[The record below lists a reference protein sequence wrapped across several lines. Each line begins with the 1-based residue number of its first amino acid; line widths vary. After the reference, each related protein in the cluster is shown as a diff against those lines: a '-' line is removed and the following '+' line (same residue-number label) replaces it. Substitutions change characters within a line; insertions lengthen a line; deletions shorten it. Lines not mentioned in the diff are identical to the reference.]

1 MKVSDIASGV
11 RLIAPGR
18 TYQKPKVSIVTP
30 TYCRNEEGL
39 LAKCLDS
46 AMAQTFADFE
56 LIVIDDGSSDGSE
69 FTIRDAAFRDERIVY
84 LRHDR
89 NSGLPAIRTNEG
101 IMRARGEAVV
111 FLFDDNVFDPDFIE
125 TAWNALEA
133 SGADVVHTNVHMF
146 AKEGKDFTLGGW
158 PLTLE
163 LLRNLN
169 TIPNGGVMVRR
180 SFFDRYG
187 LYDPHILMRRICDW
201 DLWLRALALGAR
213 FCHVEGTGAF
223 EHGLRSANSI
233 GNTIAWDVK
242 IACAYMLDDSRY
254 ADRAGRLT
262 PQAIGDYDVLAPA
275 PIRPYV
281 RSEREWSELVDIV
294 YKPFIDRHGANGFD
308 PASLGNRAAALD
320 PRAGWNAEWSLIGN
334 RRRYLVV
341 SNSVNAW
348 ASAWLHALRQ
358 HPGAIVANCPEWQ
371 LSSFRPLDIDLLVL
385 LDCTSGFLKPQLDA
399 FRTACVPIFYVVGYG
414 EQASNAT
421 PAAVINRHFENNQH
435 IAGLLGHEFY
445 FPQTGTCFDADR
457 REGARVLIASVYA
470 AVSSHGDAGRLM
482 LAEPILF
489 PFASVAI
496 SGAAA
501 IPTNG
506 PLISYQIDNPDI
518 PDADEVVTLPG
529 TSYVTRNRTVMRP
542 SWEGLGALVES
553 RPRSRIVMDAD
564 VLDAAPLAERVGLA
578 ALAQRHEVTLT
589 SGRRTAPTPSEPP
602 IDHEASPQAWQDWIA
617 NLARCSQLARHVAQA
632 RHQPARR
639 PKVGIFLNSE
649 MFSGSEVYGLML
661 ARGLQSA
668 GAHVR
673 VLIPDESG
681 YGEDADASP
690 LNAWLQ
696 AYGIPAAGHAPY
708 RPGAPYLALAP
719 AERSTRLA
727 QLEGFLGKQQFD
739 LIVCAGFMPQF
750 ADLSQARAV
759 LLMALFQPSAY
770 RQSELAYLRGRVS
783 GIISD
788 TDWALAAHLRLL
800 GAPGAVIRSMLPVEP
815 GALRMMKVPRT
826 SGAIRVAI
834 GGTLQPRKRQ
844 LEAIKAAGLLRDR
857 GLAVQLNIYGYQ
869 LAMLRSYVDDLKRA
883 VAELHLQ
890 GLVTFHGL
898 VGMHVIARDND
909 IMLSASVDE
918 SLPQTLIEMV
928 RSGLIGVAGLSGGI
942 DELIEDGTTG
952 YLTSDLS
959 PQGLADALEQAIS
972 DRERW
977 PEVAANAYALVGR
990 DYSIA
995 KNTTALLDLL
1005 IECAQLESSPYGRL
1019 GRDSI

>member
-1 MKVSDIASGV
+1 MKVSDIASGA
-11 RLIAPGR
+11 RLIVPGR
-18 TYQKPKVSIVTP
+18 TYQAPKVSIVTP
-30 TYCRNEEGL
+30 TYCRNAEGL

-69 FTIRDAAFRDERIVY
+69 FTIRDAAFRDDRIVY

-101 IMRARGEAVV
+101 IVRARGEAVV

-133 SGADVVHTNVHMF
+133 SGADVVHANVHMF

-213 FCHVEGTGAF
+213 FCHLERTGAF
-223 EHGLRSANSI
+223 EYGLRSANSI

-242 IACAYMLDDSRY
+242 IASAYMLDEGRY
-254 ADRAGRLT
+254 ADRAEQLT
-262 PQAIGDYDVLAPA
+262 PQAIGDYDVLDPA
-275 PIRPYV
+275 PVRSYV
-281 RSEREWSELVDIV
+281 RSEREWSELVDTV

-308 PASLGNRAAALD
+308 PASPGNRAAALD
-320 PRAGWNAEWSLIGN
+320 PRQGWNAEWSLVGN

-341 SNSVNAW
+341 SNSINAW
-348 ASAWLHALRQ
+348 ASTWLHALRQ
-358 HPGAIVANCPEWQ
+358 QPGAIVANCPEWQ
-371 LSSFRPLDIDLLVL
+371 LSSFRPMDIDLLVL

-399 FRTACVPIFYVVGYG
+399 FRAASVPIFYVAGYG
-414 EQASNAT
+414 EQASNAM

-445 FPQTGTCFDADR
+445 FPQTGICFDTDR
-457 REGARVLIASVYA
+457 REGAKLLAANIYA
-470 AVSSHGDAGRLM
+470 AVSSRRDADRLT
-482 LAEPILF
+482 LPDPILF
-489 PFASVAI
+489 PFASAAMPD
-496 SGAAA
+496 AAA
-501 IPTNG
+501 ISTDARH
-506 PLISYQIDNPDI
+506 ISYRIDRSDI
-518 PDADEVVTLPG
+518 RDVEEAVTLPG
-529 TSYVTRNRTVMRP
+529 TSYVRRNGTVMRP

-578 ALAQRHEVTLT
+578 SLAKRYEVALI
-589 SGRRTAPTPSEPP
+589 SGGRTGPTPIAPP
-602 IDHEASPQAWQDWIA
+602 IDDEASPEAWQDWITNVA
-617 NLARCSQLARHVAQA
+617 LCSQLARHIARA
-632 RHQPARR
+632 RHEPARR

-661 ARGLQSA
+661 ARGLQGA

-673 VLIPDESG
+673 VLVPEESG
-681 YGEDADASP
+681 YGEDSDAGP

-696 AYGIPAAGHAPY
+696 ACHIPAAAHAPY
-708 RPGAPYLALAP
+708 WPAAPYLALWP
-719 AERSTRLA
+719 ADRSRRLA
-727 QLEGFLGKQQFD
+727 QLEAFLATHEFD

-750 ADLSQARAV
+750 ADLSRARGV

-770 RQSELAYLRGRVS
+770 QQSQLAYLRGRVS

-788 TDWALAAHLRLL
+788 TEWALAAHLRLL
-800 GAPGAVIRSMLPVEP
+800 GAPGAVIRSMVPVEP
-815 GALRMMKVPRT
+815 GAPRMKPPQT
-826 SGAIRVAI
+826 SGLIRIAI

-844 LEAIKAAGLLRDR
+844 LEAIKAAGLLRDL
-857 GLAVQLNIYGYQ
+857 GLPVQLNIYGYQ

-898 VGMHVIARDND
+898 AGMHAIARDND
-909 IMLSASVDE
+909 IILSASVDE
-918 SLPQTLIEMV
+918 SLPQTLVEMM

-942 DELIEDGTTG
+942 DELIENGKTG

-959 PQGLADALEQAIS
+959 PQGLAGVLKQAID
-972 DRERW
+972 DRARW
-977 PEVAANAYALVGR
+977 PEVAAHACALVER
-990 DYSIA
+990 NYSVA
-995 KNTTALLDLL
+995 KNTTALFNLL
-1005 IECAQLESSPYGRL
+1005 IECAQLETSPFGRL
-1019 GRDSI
+1019 ASPK

>member
-1 MKVSDIASGV
+1 MKVSDIASGA
-11 RLIAPGR
+11 RLIVPGR
-18 TYQKPKVSIVTP
+18 TYQEPKVSIVTP
-30 TYCRNEEGL
+30 TYCHNEEGL

-69 FTIRDAAFRDERIVY
+69 FTIRDAAFRDDRIVY

-89 NSGLPAIRTNEG
+89 NSGFPAIRTNEG
-101 IMRARGEAVV
+101 IMRARGEAVA
-111 FLFDDNVFDPDFIE
+111 FLFDDNVFNPDFIE
-125 TAWNALEA
+125 AAWNALEA
-133 SGADVVHTNVHMF
+133 SGADVVHANVHMF

-180 SFFDRYG
+180 TFFDRYG

-213 FCHVEGTGAF
+213 FCHVEQTGAF
-223 EHGLRSANSI
+223 EYGLRSANSI
-233 GNTIAWDVK
+233 GNTIAWDIK

-254 ADRAGRLT
+254 ADRAERLT
-262 PQAIGDYDVLAPA
+262 PKAIGSYDVLDPA
-275 PIRPYV
+275 PVRPYV
-281 RSEREWSELVDIV
+281 RNEREWSELVDTV

-308 PASLGNRAAALD
+308 PAPRGNRAAALD
-320 PRAGWNAEWSLIGN
+320 PEAGWNAEWSLVAN

-341 SNSVNAW
+341 SNSINAW
-348 ASAWLHALRQ
+348 ASTWLHALRQ
-358 HPGAIVANCPEWQ
+358 DPGAIVANCPEWQ
-371 LSSFRPLDIDLLVL
+371 LSSFRPVDIDLLVL

-399 FRTACVPIFYVVGYG
+399 FRSASVPILYVVGYG
-414 EQASNAT
+414 EQASNAA
-421 PAAVINRHFENNQH
+421 PAAVVNRHFENNQH
-435 IAGLLGHEFY
+435 IAGLLGHDFY
-445 FPQTGTCFDADR
+445 FPQTGICFDADR
-457 REGARVLIASVYA
+457 HEGARVLAGTVYA
-470 AVSSHGDAGRLM
+470 AVSTRGDADRLA
-482 LAEPILF
+482 LADPVLF
-489 PFASVAI
+489 PFASVTMP
-496 SGAAA
+496 GAAA
-501 IPTNG
+501 VSTDAR
-506 PLISYQIDNPDI
+506 LISYRIDSSGIQNI
-518 PDADEVVTLPG
+518 EEAVTLPG
-529 TSYVTRNRTVMRP
+529 TSYVRRNGTVMWP

-553 RPRSRIVMDAD
+553 RPRSRIVVDAD

-578 ALAQRHEVTLT
+578 ALAKRHEVALIP
-589 SGRRTAPTPSEPP
+589 SGRTAPTPIEPQT
-602 IDHEASPQAWQDWIA
+602 DDEASPGAWQDWITNVA
-617 NLARCSQLARHVAQA
+617 LCSQLARHIAQA
-632 RHQPARR
+632 QRRPARR

-673 VLIPDESG
+673 VLIPEESG
-681 YGEDADASP
+681 YGKDSDAGP
-690 LNAWLQ
+690 LNTWLQ
-696 AYGIPAAGHAPY
+696 AYGIPAAAHAPY
-708 RPGAPYLALAP
+708 RPGAPYLGLAP

-727 QLEGFLGKQQFD
+727 RLEAFVAAQEFD

-750 ADLSQARAV
+750 ADLSQAHHV

-770 RQSELAYLRGRVS
+770 RQSQLAYVRGRVS
-783 GIISD
+783 GIVSD

-800 GAPGAVIRSMLPVEP
+800 GVPGAVIRSMLPLEP
-815 GALRMMKVPRT
+815 GAPRTPKLPRT

-844 LEAIKAAGLLRDR
+844 LEAIKAAALLRDR
-857 GLAVQLNIYGYQ
+857 GLPVQLNIYGYQ

-909 IMLSASVDE
+909 IMLCASVDE
-918 SLPQTLIEMV
+918 SLPQTLIEMM

-942 DELIEDGTTG
+942 DELIENGKTG

-959 PQGLADALEQAIS
+959 PHGLAGVLEQAIG
-972 DRERW
+972 DRQRW
-977 PEVAANAYALVGR
+977 PEVAANACALVER
-990 DYSIA
+990 DYSVA
-995 KNTTALLDLL
+995 KNTTALFNLL
-1005 IECAQLESSPYGRL
+1005 IECAQLESSPFGRL
-1019 GRDSI
+1019 GASV